1 MLGRSTALVA
11 RRVASLLSLKQ
22 CVCTLCRQLPRA
34 SANRLTAE
42 PTSSVFYEQKRCS
55 QIEVFGPL
63 DPPKQLTFK
72 QVEDRVLKAIRAWDR
87 WPQDKNDVLNLDAN
101 FVNDLGLDSLDHV
114 EVIMALE
121 DEFGFEIPDIDAEK
135 MKTPRDIFKYI
146 CEREDVFE

>member
-72 QVEDRVLKAIRAWDR
+72 QVHRLWRGVISS
-87 WPQDKNDVLNLDAN
+87 AN
-101 FVNDLGLDSLDHV
+101 FSAKCALTDYFESRGRLD
-114 EVIMALE
+114 
-121 DEFGFEIPDIDAEK
+121 
-135 MKTPRDIFKYI
+135 
-146 CEREDVFE
+146 